1 MLVLHK
7 NGIQNYHGDKKV
19 KHQLYDLSLNSFQ
32 RYIFGFLFSIFGCV
46 SSPILNMM
54 LDPFKDRQWQFQI
67 VFLVQK
73 FFCCITLAY
82 RKFSYLL
89 WLCLLDL
96 GGKQIH

>member
-73 FFCCITLAY
+73 FLVYYLGVQETLISIMA
-82 RKFSYLL
+82 LL
-89 WLCLLDL
+89 IGFRW
-96 GGKQIH
+96 